1 MKDMHIDLVVVERDP
16 CGVLIW
22 FSHCL
27 VVVWLGVAM
36 LLAAASVRLL
46 NLIRLARF
54 DLLQLLGSD
63 SISFTLIY
71 K

>member
-22 FSHCL
+22 ISHCL

-36 LLAAASVRLL
+36 LLAAALGTSAEF
-46 NLIRLARF
+46 NSSSTFRF
-54 DLLQLLGSD
+54 IAASR
-63 SISFTLIY
+63 F
-71 K
+71 